1 MDPIRAPTSS
11 PETTSMPTSLK
22 ELTSPTSAW
31 VDEVTTLA
39 PTTPRETSSPKFS
52 APDWKITIQ
61 NRDGST
67 SEVDMRQGEI
77 RISMIPDNTTKSK
90 ESSADE
96 PQVEKLDTSKDKS
109 NLRKERIW
117 VIGQHTLTASSA
129 LAIIAVS
136 ILTLVAYSKT
146 KHINGAWP
154 EVAQLS
160 PTIVLLSMACLT
172 VTADVITLGI
182 HSCHGRAAASARRM
196 VQRVRSA
203 MGIIQAVAG
212 AAGAGIF
219 KHAKDTSNGAD
230 LWGWACSPAADNMGA
245 VNNSSTLCSSNQA
258 AWILNLLQVAI
269 HTLSFA
275 LALWTLFKP
284 GQDFKTKMTEAEGLL
299 EESKKEE
306 TNMNKTLGLKPTF
319 ADES

>member
-1 MDPIRAPTSS
+1 M
-11 PETTSMPTSLK
+11 
-22 ELTSPTSAW
+22 
-31 VDEVTTLA
+31 
-39 PTTPRETSSPKFS
+39 
-52 APDWKITIQ
+52 
-61 NRDGST
+61 
-67 SEVDMRQGEI
+67 
-77 RISMIPDNTTKSK
+77 
-90 ESSADE
+90 
-96 PQVEKLDTSKDKS
+96 
-109 NLRKERIW
+109 
-117 VIGQHTLTASSA
+117 IGQHMLTASSA

-146 KHINGAWP
+146 KHIDGAWP

-245 VNNSSTLCSSNQA
+245 VNNSSTLCSSNVCFNFLATQDRGTSCY
-258 AWILNLLQVAI
+258 LQ
-269 HTLSFA
+269 S
-275 LALWTLFKP
+275 
-284 GQDFKTKMTEAEGLL
+284 
-299 EESKKEE
+299 
-306 TNMNKTLGLKPTF
+306 
-319 ADES
+319 